1 MYYRFTKMDEGR
13 QGSIDFSRTD
23 FPFPVLFPF
32 LSSFLFVF
40 CNRSHRWI
48 TNERTK
54 RSTKILNLNKSFLVN
69 SSFFLYLVAG
79 LRPFA
84 KHWHKIIKTAS
95 VLVPESKASFSI
107 SRTEKAERNHN
118 RCVLFFFFLL
128 FFDLLSLPR
137 ISILLYRYIS
147 DSFLFFFPSLF
158 LLSLFFSFFFFN
170 QIRKIEELFFS
181 EYSIRKIDQRWIF
194 HRWHVT
200 TLFLRFFRLL
210 SSYQIPIPIFV
221 LSLLY
226 CCCRLLLVDYVYFFY
241 PLFFIFFK
249 FFLL

>member
-158 LLSLFFSFFFFN
+158 LLSLFFPFFFL
-170 QIRKIEELFFS
+170 IRFGRSKNLFFR
-181 EYSIRKIDQRWIF
+181 I
-194 HRWHVT
+194 
-200 TLFLRFFRLL
+200 
-210 SSYQIPIPIFV
+210 
-221 LSLLY
+221 
-226 CCCRLLLVDYVYFFY
+226 
-241 PLFFIFFK
+241 
-249 FFLL
+249 

>member
-1 MYYRFTKMDEGR
+1 MKIPYDTLPSSKKDRASFHGHPVSRLYTRYLPTNSPPLLFVHTGHYFFFFSLLIFILIYSQRVIMYYRFTKMDEGR

-84 KHWHKIIKTAS
+84 KH
-95 VLVPESKASFSI
+95 
-107 SRTEKAERNHN
+107 
-118 RCVLFFFFLL
+118 
-128 FFDLLSLPR
+128 
-137 ISILLYRYIS
+137 
-147 DSFLFFFPSLF
+147 
-158 LLSLFFSFFFFN
+158 
-170 QIRKIEELFFS
+170 
-181 EYSIRKIDQRWIF
+181 
-194 HRWHVT
+194 
-200 TLFLRFFRLL
+200 
-210 SSYQIPIPIFV
+210 
-221 LSLLY
+221 
-226 CCCRLLLVDYVYFFY
+226 
-241 PLFFIFFK
+241 
-249 FFLL
+249 